1 MDTSITLNK
10 MLFYAHH
17 GVAAQERAVGNRF
30 EVTLTV
36 HCDMQQAIENDDL
49 SGTINYAELYDIV
62 NAEMSVP
69 SNLLEHVAGR
79 IIRAITQRYGSQ
91 ISGGTITVAKLCP
104 PFKCQLESVAVTID
118 F

>member
-1 MDTSITLNK
+1 

-17 GVAAQERAVGNRF
+17 GVATQERTVGNRF

-36 HCDMQQAIENDDL
+36 HCHMQQAIESDRLN
-49 SGTINYAELYDIV
+49 GTINYAELYDIV
-62 NAEMSVP
+62 NAEMSIP

-79 IIRAITQRYGSQ
+79 IIRAITQRYGSR
-91 ISGGTITVAKLCP
+91 ISGGTITIAKLCP

>member
-1 MDTSITLNK
+1 MATSITLNK

-17 GVAAQERAVGNRF
+17 GVAPQERTVGNRF

-36 HCDMQQAIENDDL
+36 HCDMQHAIETDEL
-49 SGTINYAELYDIV
+49 SGTINYAAIYNIV
-62 NAEMSVP
+62 NADMSVP
-69 SNLLEHVAGR
+69 STLREHVAGR
-79 IIRAITQRYGSQ
+79 IIRAITRRYGSQ
-91 ISGGTITVAKLCP
+91 VSGGTITVAKLCP